1 MHWIILDDILLVPWH
16 KEKYNQSVFHLFF
29 TFDCNCFSCAPCSQL
44 RSFLPPHFVIVKHR
58 GFSLQCGSVYFF
70 LLQRLLSA
78 LSAKLGE
85 EEGEELGQQPW
96 ACHWFTAFEWFSP
109 LPHVCVVFPLSVSAL
124 PLCLPFA
131 LPLCFDLS
139 SSLYP
144 HNLFCCVNLCSVLL
158 YSALYLFLFSH
169 FYTCECCPI
178 FVAYTCWVVTVSI
191 RLYSQKYTLI
201 SGCI

>member
-1 MHWIILDDILLVPWH
+1 MTSCWFHDTRKNTPKLCSTCSSPLTLI
-16 KEKYNQSVFHLFF
+16 VFNVHPAASSDHFSHL
-29 TFDCNCFSCAPCSQL
+29 TSSLNIMASAC
-44 RSFLPPHFVIVKHR
+44 IVWKRLHYCYC
-58 GFSLQCGSVYFF
+58 LQCRLSV
-70 LLQRLLSA
+70 

-96 ACHWFTAFEWFSP
+96 ACHWFTAFESFSP

-144 HNLFCCVNLCSVLL
+144 HNLFCSVNLCSVLL
-158 YSALYLFLFSH
+158 YCALYLFLYACS
-169 FYTCECCPI
+169 I
-178 FVAYTCWVVTVSI
+178 ITVSI
-191 RLYSQKYTLI
+191 RLYCQKCTLI

>member
-1 MHWIILDDILLVPWH
+1 MQFWIILDDILLVPWH

-29 TFDCNCFSCAPCSQL
+29 TFDSNCFSCAPCSQL

-58 GFSLQCGSVYFF
+58 GFSLQCGSVYFFF

-131 LPLCFDLS
+131 LPLFWSLIISLS
-139 SSLYP
+139 TQSLLLCKSVQCP
-144 HNLFCCVNLCSVLL
+144 TLLCSVSFPVFPFLHLWMLPDICCVHLL
-158 YSALYLFLFSH
+158 SS
-169 FYTCECCPI
+169 
-178 FVAYTCWVVTVSI
+178 
-191 RLYSQKYTLI
+191 YSQYQAL
-201 SGCI
+201 